1 MLPRRLLRGSA
12 AVRRLS
18 SVGVPNV
25 GGAVPTVDVGGLATG
40 ASPSRRKDALKQLHA
55 ALLGEGAPG
64 FFYASSTV
72 AELDDGFVKG
82 AYDFSRSMHSLPL
95 STKRAFSKNGGSGL
109 SGVHYNGL
117 DVGVSEPS
125 YDGVSKST
133 ASAWDYSRVAASR
146 LQNGWDSALPS
157 GTVASFDSLYLKQDV
172 CGAAVLRA
180 VAEVLALPLDTFE
193 APPGSDLG
201 TIRLISYPG
210 RPAEQDGWTMANS
223 NSGDHHWTYTDEE
236 EEEAN
241 VGIVIIG
248 DVLERYT
255 NGLLKATP
263 HRVLPMEH
271 PRQSIIRF
279 HAVAPDALVQ
289 PLPQFIT
296 PENPAAYTPVTMEH
310 HMNTTLGNLDAGV
323 ASWDSGNNASKSATY
338 HYNTPS

>member
-1 MLPRRLLRGSA
+1 
-12 AVRRLS
+12 
-18 SVGVPNV
+18 
-25 GGAVPTVDVGGLATG
+25 
-40 ASPSRRKDALKQLHA
+40 
-55 ALLGEGAPG
+55 
-64 FFYASSTV
+64 
-72 AELDDGFVKG
+72 
-82 AYDFSRSMHSLPL
+82 
-95 STKRAFSKNGGSGL
+95 
-109 SGVHYNGL
+109 
-117 DVGVSEPS
+117 
-125 YDGVSKST
+125 
-133 ASAWDYSRVAASR
+133 
-146 LQNGWDSALPS
+146 
-157 GTVASFDSLYLKQDV
+157 
-172 CGAAVLRA
+172 
-180 VAEVLALPLDTFE
+180 
-193 APPGSDLG
+193 
-201 TIRLISYPG
+201 
-210 RPAEQDGWTMANS
+210 MANS

-241 VGIVIIG
+241 VGIAPHTDFEAFTLMHQDAPGLQLLRRDQLARGPEAEWYDAPVGPEFVVIIG

>member
-1 MLPRRLLRGSA
+1 
-12 AVRRLS
+12 
-18 SVGVPNV
+18 
-25 GGAVPTVDVGGLATG
+25 
-40 ASPSRRKDALKQLHA
+40 
-55 ALLGEGAPG
+55 
-64 FFYASSTV
+64 
-72 AELDDGFVKG
+72 
-82 AYDFSRSMHSLPL
+82 
-95 STKRAFSKNGGSGL
+95 
-109 SGVHYNGL
+109 
-117 DVGVSEPS
+117 VGVSEPS

-241 VGIVIIG
+241 VGIAPHTDFEAFTLMHQDAPGLQLLRRDQLARGPEAEWYDAPVGPEFVVRQSVWKTKALESRGQTALESRGQTGFRDILAQNG
-248 DVLERYT
+248 DLVPTSFRVRGLDLPSAPARDGPGRSRYKDETESQRDVLS
-255 NGLLKATP
+255 
-263 HRVLPMEH
+263 RVLS
-271 PRQSIIRF
+271 RVCS
-279 HAVAPDALVQ
+279 
-289 PLPQFIT
+289 
-296 PENPAAYTPVTMEH
+296 NAAR
-310 HMNTTLGNLDAGV
+310 LAKG
-323 ASWDSGNNASKSATY
+323 
-338 HYNTPS
+338 